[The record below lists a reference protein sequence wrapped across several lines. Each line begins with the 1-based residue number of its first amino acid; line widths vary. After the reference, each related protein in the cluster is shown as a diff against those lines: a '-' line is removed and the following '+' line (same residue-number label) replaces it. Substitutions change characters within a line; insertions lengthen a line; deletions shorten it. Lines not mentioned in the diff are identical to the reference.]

1 MLSINTLV
9 EFIKGLEGIIS
20 EPARSEVAHRM
31 TDLISDML
39 KDADNRNYRQWI
51 AEDRL
56 RFLRHCELVNLERWV
71 PDDLQIKPTELAE
84 FCNRWLSC
92 NLFKLRNDPAAEWR
106 PITPEM
112 NSLRVTMVEELR
124 TLDNAAK

>member
-9 EFIKGLEGIIS
+9 EFIKGLEGVIS
-20 EPARSEVAHRM
+20 EPARSEVAHRLAA
-31 TDLISDML
+31 LISDML
-39 KDADNRNYRQWI
+39 KDADNRNYKQWI

-56 RFLRHCELVNLERWV
+56 RFLRHCEVVNLERWV
-71 PDDLQIKPTELAE
+71 PDDLHIAPTDLAE

-106 PITPEM
+106 PITPEQ
-112 NSLRVTMVEELR
+112 NSLRVTMVEELKEI
-124 TLDNAAK
+124 AKNT